1 MLIKALHI
9 QKFRCF
15 QDQHIEIEPLTAI
28 LGRNGS
34 GKSTVLTALE
44 IFYDVSSPISIDDFY
59 NRDVSQDIEIQVI
72 YTDLRDGPEQA
83 EFTPYIKDGLL
94 GVKKVIR
101 WNNGRPEQ
109 KYYASE
115 LQIPEFAEIRAM
127 KKKTDQ
133 VNEWNRLCETGAIA
147 DGQQLPLRGADVE
160 AAILEYE
167 ATHPEQLKWVDKEEQ
182 FFGPRNIGGGKLD
195 KYTKFVRVP
204 AVRDVMDDLADKR
217 GSPLFQL
224 LDMLVMRRVNAR
236 DDVRRLKAEFSERI
250 QEVYNSANLTE
261 LSELA
266 DGISNT
272 LQVFVPNSRLNL
284 QWMDAKLPEIPN
296 PSYSSELEED
306 EFCGAIDRKGHGL
319 QRALIFSLL
328 QHLAVAK
335 PVEIPDDDKEERQ
348 GLQTEDASSPRIEP
362 VELSPDL
369 ILAIDEPEL
378 YQHPQRSRHLASV
391 LRSMTRNPALGLGA
405 SNQVIYSTHSPYFVE
420 LGSFDQLRII
430 RKQKCLEGAPH
441 SSVTQYT
448 LAEASHEMAR
458 ATGRDPGAFTAETF
472 YVRAYPVMTLAVNE
486 GFFADAVVLV
496 EGLTEVAVLTTVA
509 EIMSEPWLE
518 KGITIIPADGK
529 SKLDRI
535 FVIFRGLGIPTYL
548 VFDGDN
554 RHKGTDKEKKEV
566 VANRILLSLVGVSPE
581 DFPIDGV
588 FENHA
593 CFGDEFETYV
603 KNAIG
608 ESEFYEMRDE
618 VAAEFGYDR
627 PGEILKNFDACSE
640 FTRRAY
646 QNGYRLLFIE
656 DIIHQVVDLVQI

>member
-1 MLIKALHI
+1 MLINALYIRH
-9 QKFRCF
+9 FRCF
-15 QDQHIEIEPLTAI
+15 QDQLIEIEPLTAI

-34 GKSTVLTALE
+34 GKSTILTALE

-59 NRDVSQDIEIQVI
+59 NRDISQDIEIQVI
-72 YTDLRDGPEQA
+72 YTDLRDGPERT
-83 EFTPYIKDGLL
+83 EFSPYIKDGLM

-101 WNNGRPEQ
+101 WNNGRTEQ

-133 VNEWNRLCETGAIA
+133 VNEWNRLCETGAIPNI
-147 DGQQLPLRGADVE
+147 GPQLPLRGADVE
-160 AAILEYE
+160 AAILGYE
-167 ATHPEQLKWVDKEEQ
+167 ATHPEQMKWVDKEEQ

-236 DDVRRLKAEFSERI
+236 DDVRRLKADFSERI
-250 QEVYNSANLTE
+250 QEVYNAANLTE

-296 PSYSSELEED
+296 PTYSSELEED

-335 PVEIPDDDKEERQ
+335 PVEIPGEDKKEELQ
-348 GLQTEDASSPRIEP
+348 GLQPEHPAIPAIET

-391 LRSMTRNPALGLGA
+391 LRNMTKNPALGLGA
-405 SNQVIYSTHSPYFVE
+405 RNQVIYSTHSPYFVE

-430 RKQKCLEGAPH
+430 RKHKCLEGAPH

-448 LAEASHEMAR
+448 LAEASHEMAK

-486 GFFADAVVLV
+486 GFFADVVVLV
-496 EGLTEVAVLTTVA
+496 EGLTEVAVLTTIA

-518 KGITIIPADGK
+518 KGISIISADGK

-548 VFDGDN
+548 IFDGDN
-554 RHKGTDKEKKEV
+554 RHKVTDKEKKEI
-566 VANRILLSLVGVSPE
+566 VANRTLLSLVRASPN
-581 DFPIDGV
+581 DFPDDGV
-588 FENHA
+588 FEHHA

-603 KNAIG
+603 RNTIG
-608 ESEFYEMRDE
+608 EPGFSEIRDE
-618 VAAEFGYDR
+618 VAAEFGYDK
-627 PGEILKNFDACSE
+627 PGEILKN
-640 FTRRAY
+640 Y
-646 QNGYRLLFIE
+646 QNGYRLPLIE
-656 DIIHQVVDLVQI
+656 DIIHRVVDLVQI